1 MREIGT
7 FEDSILDSSAAIR
20 RAAKSIADNMGKL
33 IAFIAASVTVAVT
46 FTDVTFLGVFTEQFT
61 SSFLLLITSAYIIYF
76 SLEDAG
82 ERWGEE
88 TEEYKEAK
96 ERYLFAKGKIRGE
109 DVGELREFLSEY
121 SKEEFEERKRCM
133 MLMLG
138 VSTDDIK
145 AYTEG
150 RIKDKRTIRGIK
162 KILSLAPIRLS
173 PKTILSVARAN
184 GKSELENPERGK
196 IPMLFLKLIPST
208 ICMCVTMSV
217 MLTAKDGLTASDI
230 LSGIIKL
237 SALPMIGF
245 RGYSEGYTFSK
256 HMSSLWLETKDN
268 ILETFLEKRENA
280 NKSFQNHSI

>member
-33 IAFIAASVTVAVT
+33 IALIAASVTVAVT

-82 ERWGEE
+82 ERWGEK
-88 TEEYKEAK
+88 TDEYKEAK

-256 HMSSLWLETKDN
+256 HKSSLWLETKAN